1 VVIREKTEAN
11 KRIQTFWQNLFGTV
25 RDFDPTLL
33 DKLIKGHRGR
43 FKPVPR
49 KVVEKGEVLKLLR
62 RGNKSGAGPDSI
74 PFSLYKTSAEPLLQM
89 WVDLIQAAG
98 EVELWDKNFLLSQLC
113 LIPKVDTGF
122 PRVEEFR
129 PICITNADYR
139 IVTRYWALWLASM
152 ANEVL
157 SGSQHALLPGQ
168 RIDDDNWST
177 TK

>member
-33 DKLIKGHRGR
+33 DELIKGHGGR

-62 RGNKSGAGPDSI
+62 RGNKSGAGPDGI
-74 PFSLYKTSAEPLLQM
+74 PFSLYKTSDEPLLQM

-98 EVELWDKNFLLSQLC
+98 EEEL
-113 LIPKVDTGF
+113 
-122 PRVEEFR
+122 
-129 PICITNADYR
+129 
-139 IVTRYWALWLASM
+139 
-152 ANEVL
+152 
-157 SGSQHALLPGQ
+157 
-168 RIDDDNWST
+168 
-177 TK
+177 